1 MKLSLDEYAYLNSWL
16 HRWDPRCK
24 LVGLMAL
31 MFAFALVERLSLIPF
46 MVIITAVLYATS
58 RLPFTFWS
66 MHIRYPGLFVLGVV
80 ALLPLTSG
88 QTILWNWGILSLRQE
103 GLMAVLLISSRFLSI
118 MTISLI
124 LFGTTPFLTV
134 IKTLRSL
141 GLPAILADML
151 LLSYRYLFEI
161 AASLTQMQRSMR
173 LRGFRSQRKTRWAL
187 LSGQDLNQLASVVG
201 TLLIRS
207 YEQAERIYKAMRLR
221 GYGQQ
226 QPTSSL
232 KVETHSSHLWSL
244 IGSSMVLVVALS
256 FVVAEVIL

>member
-1 MKLSLDEYAYLNSWL
+1 MKLELDEYAHLKSWL
-16 HRWDPRCK
+16 HQWDPRCK
-24 LVGLMAL
+24 LVGLGAL
-31 MFAFALVERLSLIPF
+31 MFAFALVERLLLVPF
-46 MVIITAVLYATS
+46 MLAITAVLYAIS
-58 RLPFTFWS
+58 RLPLTFWS
-66 MHIRYPGLFVLGVV
+66 QRICYPGLFLLGVV

-88 QTILWNWGILSLRQE
+88 QTVIWNWGILSLRQE
-103 GLMAVLLISSRFLSI
+103 GLIAVLLIASRFLCI

-134 IKTLRSL
+134 IKTLRSF

-173 LRGFRSQRKTRWAL
+173 LRGFRSQRKTRWGFPD
-187 LSGQDLNQLASVVG
+187 GQDLNRLASVVG

-226 QPTSSL
+226 RPISL
-232 KVETHSSHLWSL
+232 KGETQSSCLWSL

-256 FVVAEVIL
+256 FMVAEVIL